1 MSNPDP
7 KPGRW
12 ILPLIIIGMVGF
24 TYFFVSS
31 LPTPEPEGTTS
42 TSSAVTT
49 TTSTGTSSSESTTST
64 TLPGDVQGYLDTMA
78 QKKAD
83 LDLLTQDLLTANA
96 NWDDNATSGATFA
109 DTKTAF
115 QNAIERAQVLDDSL
129 TTITPPAGYT
139 ALASLHADL
148 STAAAQVLS
157 TTQSALAG
165 LQSSDTGE
173 ARTAAIAA
181 FNQAVAEFNSAYEGL
196 AAAATEAPDTSG

>member
-1 MSNPDP
+1 MALSHNRVTF
-7 KPGRW
+7 GST
-12 ILPLIIIGMVGF
+12 GV
-24 TYFFVSS
+24 V
-31 LPTPEPEGTTS
+31 
-42 TSSAVTT
+42 TSSEPTT
-49 TTSTGTSSSESTTST
+49 TT
-64 TLPGDVQGYLDTMA
+64 TLASDVQGYLDTME

-83 LDLLTQDLLTANA
+83 LDLLAQDLLTANA

-109 DTKTAF
+109 DTKAAF
-115 QNAIERAQVLDDSL
+115 QNAIEKAQVLDDSL
-129 TTITPPAGYT
+129 TTVTPPAGYT

-196 AAAATEAPDTSG
+196 AAAASEAPDTSG

>member
-31 LPTPEPEGTTS
+31 LPTAEPEGTTS
-42 TSSAVTT
+42 TSAVVTT
-49 TTSTGTSSSESTTST
+49 TTSPGTSSSGVTTTT
-64 TLPGDVQGYLDTMA
+64 TLPEDVQSYLDTME
-78 QKKAD
+78 QRKAD

-96 NWDDNATSGATFA
+96 NWDDNATSGVTFT
-109 DTKTAF
+109 DTKAAF
-115 QNAIERAQVLDDSL
+115 QDAIDKAQVLDDSL

-157 TTQSALAG
+157 TTKSALAG

-173 ARTAAIAA
+173 ARTAAIEA

-196 AAAATEAPDTSG
+196 VAAATNPS